1 MAVQEVDGRR
11 YLLSAIAILTPRYSL
26 QKGKRCQ
33 EPFSLFKLK
42 KVPPGRSGGCP
53 PELPQIRTCPIKAS
67 GSSGHGLA
75 AHGGAPARDP
85 LLVRG
90 HGSRFQCTGHVSLQ
104 RLRNA
109 APPSLHRV
117 LAGGVPRLRRYYE
130 ALRFPAAVS
139 PRFVVLRVAIPP
151 CAPLFAP
158 TRQCAYPAD
167 RGLGIRFPF
176 RNGMTESAGRPRFL
190 GSLLHLCPIL
200 GPRRDRH
207 ASP

>member
-1 MAVQEVDGRR
+1 M
-11 YLLSAIAILTPRYSL
+11 TT
-26 QKGKRCQ
+26 
-33 EPFSLFKLK
+33 
-42 KVPPGRSGGCP
+42 PGRSGGCP

-190 GSLLHLCPIL
+190 GSLLHLCPVL